1 MLRAIKTFIKDPE
14 PVSTLDQVEP
24 GLNIVEGIV
33 HVAETIR
40 SPVGGKNCVA
50 FFYRSF
56 LMIPNRQAPAI
67 HKLKQA
73 EVYTDFTLEMDG
85 GKLEVQTPKKAAFE
99 HQDHQALQKQYG
111 SGFQGIEEIVMPGA
125 RVRIRGKAK
134 KHGDRMIL
142 KLKDIEVLDK
152 QAVAAGVVESRKT
165 RRKKKK
171 K

>member
-1 MLRAIKTFIKDPE
+1 MLRAIKTFIKDPPPTDNFE
-14 PVSTLDQVEP
+14 ELAP
-24 GLNIVEGIV
+24 GLNVVEGTV
-33 HVAETIR
+33 RTADPIR
-40 SPVGGKNCVA
+40 SPVRGQGCVA